1 MSHHIVITE
10 LQQLTNP
17 WSVSFPLYQQ
27 LCATGAE
34 SRLNLLAS
42 LQDKPINWKR
52 KIKKKKK
59 MKEEFWG
66 QGIMTLL
73 RMPADWEDGGL
84 LSQRTVWPGLEFRL
98 LLWGSHTV
106 PGSSQ
111 PQKGCVN
118 LFFPAVTQMGLV
130 RRFPGSWTK
139 QFFLFSFFG
148 F

>member
-52 KIKKKKK
+52 KIKKKKN
-59 MKEEFWG
+59 ERGVLGARNNDFIENASRLRRWW
-66 QGIMTLL
+66 TLVPKNCL
-73 RMPADWEDGGL
+73 AWVRIPASFMRE
-84 LSQRTVWPGLEFRL
+84 
-98 LLWGSHTV
+98 SH
-106 PGSSQ
+106 SSWFQ
-111 PQKGCVN
+111 SASEGMC
-118 LFFPAVTQMGLV
+118 
-130 RRFPGSWTK
+130 
-139 QFFLFSFFG
+139 
-148 F
+148 